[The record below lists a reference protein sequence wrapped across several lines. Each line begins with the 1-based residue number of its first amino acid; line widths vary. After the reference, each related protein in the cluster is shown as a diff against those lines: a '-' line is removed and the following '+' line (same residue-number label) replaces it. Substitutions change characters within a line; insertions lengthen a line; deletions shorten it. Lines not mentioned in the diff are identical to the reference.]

1 MFLLSFI
8 ATFLEGTIVGS
19 VGNTKIY
26 WMGRMQSFAGIQVVH
41 IIVTVL

>member
-19 VGNTKIY
+19 VGNAQIY
-26 WMGRMQSFAGIQVVH
+26 WMGRM
-41 IIVTVL
+41 